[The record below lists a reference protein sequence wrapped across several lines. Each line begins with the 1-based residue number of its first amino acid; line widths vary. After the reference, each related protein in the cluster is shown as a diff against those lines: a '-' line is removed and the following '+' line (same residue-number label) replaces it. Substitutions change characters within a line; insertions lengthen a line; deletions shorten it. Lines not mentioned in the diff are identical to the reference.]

1 MFAKKDPRPVR
12 KEVSYPRAETRSDT
26 TVAAP
31 RARHTM
37 PSILAEDIRI
47 TGDLNGD
54 GEIQI
59 EGSIEGNVR
68 GATVTVGHSGSVSGT
83 LQADSITISG
93 KLDGEAK
100 AKDVT
105 LSDSA
110 RVNGNITVS
119 GSFAIAPGAHFEG
132 KAIRSE
138 PEKVTKLPAYDP
150 TRKSDDDSAMGK
162 DSGLPKIAAKQA

>member
-1 MFAKKDPRPVR
+1 MFAKKDTRPVR
-12 KEVSYPRAETRSDT
+12 KEATYPRAESRSDV
-26 TVAAP
+26 TVAQ
-31 RARHTM
+31 ARSKHTM

-83 LQADSITISG
+83 IQADSITISG

-138 PEKVTKLPAYDP
+138 PEKVAKLPTYDSGSKP
-150 TRKSDDDSAMGK
+150 GDVP
-162 DSGLPKIAAKQA
+162 GLPKIAKQG